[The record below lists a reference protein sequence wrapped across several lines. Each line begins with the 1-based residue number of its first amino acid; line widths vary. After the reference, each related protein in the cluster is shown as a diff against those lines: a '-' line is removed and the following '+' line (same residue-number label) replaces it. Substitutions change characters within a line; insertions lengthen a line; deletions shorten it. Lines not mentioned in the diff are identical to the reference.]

1 MDPSLRPPPSN
12 RDNDVAGQG
21 AFSLFCHLHEEVK
34 SVQRFVPLVVNYA
47 NTQWSHV
54 PGVSQP
60 RASIL
65 GVTDH
70 WQGPYTA
77 FVGIPDEGR
86 NTSQQQQTFDK
97 SVNRRV
103 SARRYGVHKVQV
115 LGNKSVALGEL
126 ALLGPAIHTPNPRTM
141 SKPDDN
147 NPYVGVYPIQRR
159 TIFFPRNDEFEFEVK
174 RPGSAGFAARCVQH
188 CPWTLL
194 PALAAADVKGNGADL
209 VSTVRNLYDV
219 QKAEAGIAKHAVF
232 VEALDKE
239 FQAIKDLTIKE
250 ARAIYQWMMTSQII
264 GVFLSPASAQSWA
277 QILLM

>member
-126 ALLGPAIHTPNPRTM
+126 ALLGPAIHTPNPRIM
-141 SKPDDN
+141 GKGDEN

-159 TIFFPRNDEFEFEVK
+159 TVFFPRNDEFEFEVT
-174 RPGSAGFAARCVQH
+174 RPNAPKFAVRCAQH

-194 PALAAADVKGNGADL
+194 PALAAEDVTGAGADL
-209 VSTVRNLYDV
+209 VGTFQPLYTA
-219 QKAEAGIAKHAVF
+219 QKGKPDIAEQPVF
-232 VEALDKE
+232 VEALNKE

-250 ARAIYQWMMTSQII
+250 AHAIYQWMMTSQVI